1 VSKTANIQLELQP
14 YIQHTPQALSSMYG
28 QACASD
34 AATIE
39 SWRSK
44 WLANTAQNSS
54 LFGPFA
60 SKGVGLLHQ
69 EWLGE
74 TAIVAGS
81 GPSLALNIGK
91 LKDRPKHINLISCL
105 HNFHAMEDNNAEVD
119 YYVSLDAGPVTI
131 EEVSEGGS
139 KTESEYWSIT
149 AKRKLIAFIGTD
161 PELIK
166 KWQGQVYFF
175 NAPIPDEGL
184 MKEIAAIDP
193 FHQYVSNGGNV
204 LGACTYIAKGWL
216 GATTLV
222 FIGADFSFSNRE
234 KVKFHY
240 WDSKYDASI
249 GHTIRTVDIYGNS
262 IKTWPS
268 YYNFKTWFDYVT
280 QVCPGIYIN
289 ATEGGIFG
297 AYREGNIMSV
307 IQMDLE
313 QVFNWQSMSDKL
325 KYRADSPT
333 DELMGK
339 DVILF

>member
-1 VSKTANIQLELQP
+1 
-14 YIQHTPQALSSMYG
+14 
-28 QACASD
+28 
-34 AATIE
+34 
-39 SWRSK
+39 
-44 WLANTAQNSS
+44 
-54 LFGPFA
+54 
-60 SKGVGLLHQ
+60 
-69 EWLGE
+69 
-74 TAIVAGS
+74 
-81 GPSLALNIGK
+81 
-91 LKDRPKHINLISCL
+91 
-105 HNFHAMEDNNAEVD
+105 
-119 YYVSLDAGPVTI
+119 
-131 EEVSEGGS
+131 
-139 KTESEYWSIT
+139 
-149 AKRKLIAFIGTD
+149 
-161 PELIK
+161 
-166 KWQGQVYFF
+166 
-175 NAPIPDEGL
+175 
-184 MKEIAAIDP
+184 MKEISAIDP

-216 GATTLV
+216 GAVTLV

-289 ATEGGIFG
+289 ASEGGIFG

-307 IQMDLE
+307 LQMDLE
-313 QVFNWQSMSDKL
+313 QVFNWQAMSDKL
-325 KYRADSPT
+325 KYRAENPS